1 MTGAHESRR
10 AGTGNLSPADYAALE
25 RSYIT
30 PELADAAG
38 IYRVA
43 SLEGRAIVGRESSRD
58 DFSGI
63 VFPYRMPGSD
73 YVVAH
78 RLRLDQPRLSSD
90 DQHEQKYLQAPG
102 TRNRLYFSPCA
113 PALWSDTTVPLVITE
128 GEKKDLALWRMAL
141 ETGAGAP
148 AFLPVGLAGVWGWRG
163 TIGTRANAR
172 GERVPE
178 KGPLPDLDR
187 ILWSG
192 RTVTILF
199 DTNAASNPSVAAA
212 RRNLACELTRRGA
225 MVFLAD
231 LPAAVGVNGCDDYL
245 YQFGVPKLA
254 QVLKQAARYEWR
266 KDLIVSDKGKPLAV
280 LASAITAL
288 RGAPEWC
295 GGLAFDEF
303 SLCVTAMRPTPWG
316 YLGKW
321 DEQCDRLLAN
331 WLQHHGIRLSDTEA
345 AKAAEAVARDRSF
358 HPVREYLDGL
368 QWDGTDRISGWLTTY
383 LGAADNDLNSAMGAK
398 WLISAVARI
407 YQPGCKADHMLIA
420 EGPQGLFKSSAF
432 RALAEP
438 WFTDDI
444 ADLGSKDSQL
454 ATLGV
459 WIIELPELDAMGRS
473 ELSRVKAFMSRNTDR
488 FRPPYGRRLIESPRQ
503 CVFVGTMNLGEYLR
517 DETGGRRFW
526 PVACGHIDLE
536 ALREDKDQLWA
547 EAVARY
553 RKKETWWLDT
563 TELNKAA
570 TEEQD
575 ARYQVDA
582 WESTIAD
589 WMETLDADGRKRER
603 VTTAQILTGPLDKK
617 IGLWTR
623 SDEMRV
629 GIILRR
635 LGWKPRSYGRP
646 RVYQP
651 NLSSTTGP

>member
-1 MTGAHESRR
+1 MTGVHESRQ
-10 AGTGNLSPADYAALE
+10 AGTGNLSQADYAALE

-43 SLEGRAIVGRESSRD
+43 SLEGRAIVGRKD
-58 DFSGI
+58 GGDYSGI
-63 VFPYRMPGSD
+63 VFPYRMPGETYS
-73 YVVAH
+73 VLE
-78 RLRLDQPRLSSD
+78 RLRLDNPPVDAATGQP
-90 DQHEQKYLQAPG
+90 QHKYLTAHE
-102 TRNRLYFSPCA
+102 TRNRLYFPPSA
-113 PALWSDTTVPLVITE
+113 AALAGDAAVPLVITE
-128 GEKKDLALWRMAL
+128 GEKKCLALWRMAL
-141 ETGAGAP
+141 ETGAP
-148 AFLPVGLAGVWGWRG
+148 AFLPVALAGVWGWKA
-163 TIGTRANAR
+163 TIGTRTNAR
-172 GERVPE
+172 GERVSE

-187 ILWSG
+187 ILWNG
-192 RTVTILF
+192 RIVSILF
-199 DTNAASNPSVAAA
+199 DANAASNPSVAAA
-212 RRNLACELTRRGA
+212 RRHLACELTRRGA
-225 MVFLAD
+225 LVFLVD

-254 QVLKQAARYEWR
+254 QVLKQAARYEWK

-280 LASAITAL
+280 LANGITAL

-303 SLCVTAMRPTPWG
+303 SLSVTAMRPTPWG

-331 WLQHHGIRLSDTEA
+331 WLQHHGIRLGDTEA

-368 QWDGTDRISGWLTTY
+368 KWDQTERISRWLTTY
-383 LGAADNDLNSAMGAK
+383 LGAEESDLTAAMGAK

-503 CVFVGTMNLGEYLR
+503 CIFVGTVNQGEYLR

-526 PVACGHIDLE
+526 PAACGYIDLE
-536 ALREDKDQLWA
+536 ALRRDKDQLWA
-547 EAVARY
+547 EAAARY

-589 WMETLDADGRKRER
+589 WMETLDAAGHKREE

-623 SDEMRV
+623 SDETRV

-635 LGWKPRSYGRP
+635 LGWKPGGHARP
-646 RVYQP
+646 RTYRPQP
-651 NLSSTTGP
+651 TSTTGS